1 MSKTPAWIKRSE
13 NGAIGEARARAFLL
27 ERFWL
32 LERSID
38 KDGADYLI
46 QRRLTED
53 NFLSR
58 DPPRLGVVQVKF
70 VQDEKTAI
78 YIKKDYVLGPDGRP
92 YGEFYLLV

>member
-1 MSKTPAWIKRSE
+1 MSEVPVWIKRAE

-70 VQDEKTAI
+70 VQDEKNRCI
-78 YIKKDYVLGPDGRP
+78 HKNRLCP
-92 YGEFYLLV
+92 